1 MGAAMLKIC
10 ALAIICTVAGM
21 VLRQMKNDLSTS
33 LKIAGTVLVSGT
45 LLVMAGPVIGEM
57 EEVVGQSGVTEY
69 AKVLIRAIGISLLAK
84 ICADVCR
91 DASEN
96 SLAGGVEMAAKL
108 EIFLFCIPLIKDI
121 FAYATE
127 ILSLM

>member
-1 MGAAMLKIC
+1 MGGGCGA
-10 ALAIICTVAGM
+10 
-21 VLRQMKNDLSTS
+21 
-33 LKIAGTVLVSGT
+33 
-45 LLVMAGPVIGEM
+45 
-57 EEVVGQSGVTEY
+57 VGSQEY

-91 DASEN
+91 GRFGKQSC
-96 SLAGGVEMAAKL
+96 GRRRMAARSL
-108 EIFLFCIPLIKDI
+108 RFFFSASRLNKDI